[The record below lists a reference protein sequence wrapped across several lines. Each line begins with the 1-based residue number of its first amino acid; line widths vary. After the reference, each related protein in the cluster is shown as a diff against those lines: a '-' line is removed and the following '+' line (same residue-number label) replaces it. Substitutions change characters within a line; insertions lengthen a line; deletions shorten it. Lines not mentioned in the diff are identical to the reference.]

1 MIEKSDDCVLKNK
14 AQVVY
19 SYNSSDQTITRFTES
34 NTESIRIQPNRCN
47 NYQVECIKGCID
59 LSELC
64 LNKQQ
69 IYNLSIKGNA
79 ELHDYY
85 IDQNDKCL
93 IIRFRLK
100 LRIYYN
106 ERGHSQYY
114 DYYKNYEYS
123 VPFDKNRVHEV
134 NISILSI
141 NYKILNNNLIE
152 VSSVTKFE
160 Y

>member
-1 MIEKSDDCVLKNK
+1 MVEKSDDCVLKNK

-19 SYNSSDQTITRFTES
+19 SYNNSDQIITKITES
-34 NTESIRIQPNRCN
+34 NTESIQIHRCN
-47 NYQVECIKGCID
+47 YYQIECIKGCVD

-85 IDQNDKCL
+85 IEHNNKCL

-106 ERGHSQYY
+106 KQGHSHYY

-123 VPFDKNRVHEV
+123 VRFDKNRVSEI
-134 NISILSI
+134 NITVLST